1 MKEISVIIDGKKIN
15 VPEGTTVLRAAADN
29 GIEIPNLCFDGRV
42 ELYGACGLCV
52 VEAEGIPKLLRACS
66 TKLNDGMIIHTE
78 SERILRAR
86 KTALELLLSDHD

>member
-42 ELYGACGLCV
+42 ELYLRTLCCR
-52 VEAEGIPKLLRACS
+52 G
-66 TKLNDGMIIHTE
+66 
-78 SERILRAR
+78 
-86 KTALELLLSDHD
+86 